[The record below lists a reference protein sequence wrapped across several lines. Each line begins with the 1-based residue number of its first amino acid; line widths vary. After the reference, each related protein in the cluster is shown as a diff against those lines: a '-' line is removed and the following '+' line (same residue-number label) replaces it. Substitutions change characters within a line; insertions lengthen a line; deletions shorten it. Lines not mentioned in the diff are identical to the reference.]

1 MYLWFCSNSLL
12 VLKICFQVFSFAS
25 KKVQGFSGDR
35 KILWRMLLLSVL
47 FHQLSQFFEISIF
60 GQDIQGNVHYVPGIN
75 VNSQVTLIKAFYLPR
90 KTKEIWDIILQ
101 RQKIAE
107 DNNAKINV
115 SLNIFYIFLVFK
127 ASAFLQILF
136 PKNLLFR
143 QNLRTSV
150 FLDSKCLTFLY
161 LLFTKE
167 HPLIA

>member
-1 MYLWFCSNSLL
+1 MKNVVVISALSSAVSVFWNFNFWPRYSGKCSLCPWNQRQFPSNSD
-12 VLKICFQVFSFAS
+12 KS
-25 KKVQGFSGDR
+25 
-35 KILWRMLLLSVL
+35 LLSPKENKL
-47 FHQLSQFFEISIF
+47 
-60 GQDIQGNVHYVPGIN
+60 
-75 VNSQVTLIKAFYLPR
+75 
-90 KTKEIWDIILQ
+90 KEIWDIILQ

-161 LLFTKE
+161 LFFTKE